1 MERMVAAAV
10 LCEVEVYDA
19 DEVDREIKRLRDGR
33 DYWRARCSAWANS
46 DGERS
51 AIAEVERLRE
61 AVRVLRSPAVT
72 RMSQDDHEPEP
83 SPILLRVLKAE
94 NKRLREALQ
103 KIADDRR
110 RGSWMAGAAK
120 WMRDSARE
128 ALEDQEEE
136 IPEGFMS

>member
-94 NKRLREALQ
+94 NKRLRDALQ
-103 KIADDRR
+103 KIAGDPR